1 MRSSF
6 LTVALITILCG
17 CAPLDKSRDKRD
29 NSDRFLDR
37 SSPRSTSNPST
48 RPFWNDFNETGRSKD
63 RPKDSDSVLAG
74 RIVDPLD
81 PDRDYSRAQ
90 IVIKPSDGSSKDEEF
105 IETDSNGS
113 FRITGL
119 NPKKSYWL
127 DVVFIRDGKTYG
139 GSVTTR
145 PPSTN
150 VVINISEDQVSSVT
164 PRPRPG
170 LGESGPFAAPKHSA
184 DPPKSPPS
192 TEKGFE
198 PGTSPPK
205 RDDLPSLP
213 PPPPANKPTQPDSFI
228 PRPQNVASENYAF
241 IPPVASIPNPD
252 QPSRPAPTAVGSD
265 LDTTKHSKTGP
276 VAPTL
281 GTTPGTKVPNFS
293 LLNLYGDD
301 WNYHQASGQ
310 LILLHFWSTT
320 CAPCAKA
327 FPKVNRLAKDYGG
340 EYLEVVGIACEPADS
355 WKDRVKKVESVWKN
369 KGAVFQTY
377 LEADGRVGGV
387 QRMFNV
393 NTIPRLVLLDR
404 KGNTLW
410 EGGASDRELADL
422 ERTINDAL
430 KRR

>member
-1 MRSSF
+1 MRWSF
-6 LTVALITILCG
+6 LTVAMLCAGLG

-29 NSDRFLDR
+29 DFARLDQ
-37 SSPRSTSNPST
+37 SSPRSTSNPDKK
-48 RPFWNDFNETGRSKD
+48 PFWNEFNDSARKD
-63 RPKDSDSVLAG
+63 KPKEGESVLSG

-81 PDRDYSRAQ
+81 PKRDYSRAQ
-90 IVIKPSDGSSKDEEF
+90 IVIKPSDGAARDEEF
-105 IETDSNGS
+105 IETDSNGA

-119 NPKKSYWL
+119 SPKKSYWL

-150 VVINISEDQVSSVT
+150 IVVNISEDQVSSTT

-170 LGESGPFAAPKHSA
+170 LGESGPFAPPKRSA

-205 RDDLPSLP
+205 TDDLPSLP
-213 PPPPANKPTQPDSFI
+213 PPPPSPSDKPNSFI
-228 PRPQNVASENYAF
+228 PRPENVASETARF

-252 QPSRPAPTAVGSD
+252 RPAPVPVGPGTSSGKQPEGV
-265 LDTTKHSKTGP
+265 TTGP
-276 VAPTL
+276 TP
-281 GTTPGTKVPNFS
+281 GTAPGTKVPNFS
-293 LLNLYGDD
+293 LLNLFGDD

-310 LILLHFWSTT
+310 LVLLNFWGTT
-320 CAPCAKA
+320 CSPCAKA
-327 FPKVNRLAKDYGG
+327 FPKINKLAKDYGS
-340 EYLEVVGIACEPADS
+340 EYLEVVGIACEAPDP
-355 WKDRVKKVESVWKN
+355 WKERVKRVDTVWKT
-369 KGAVFQTY
+369 KGAAFQTY

-387 QRMFNV
+387 QKIFNV
-393 NTIPRLVLLDR
+393 TTIPRLVLLDR

-422 ERTINDAL
+422 ERKIDEAL